1 MEGNLKQALSAW
13 QNILGLEHVITD
25 EASLKTTH
33 TATFLT
39 TQRSLAIIRPSD
51 RAQVQECLKIANQYQ
66 IPIYPISTGKNW
78 GYGSSVPVQDSC
90 VIMSLARLN
99 RIVDYNEKLA
109 YVTVE
114 PGVTQRQLFEYLQ
127 SQKSNLWMSVTGS
140 TPDSSLIGNI
150 LERGLG
156 EGLYGDR
163 FNYVCGLEVVLPTG
177 ECIHTGFGRFAD
189 ARAVRVNRWGVGPYV
204 DGLFT
209 QSNLGVVTQ
218 MTLWLTPIPKYF
230 QLFWYAIDEDTRLE
244 DLVDAVRYLKLQ
256 GLIPS
261 AFVINNDIRMLSY
274 QQQYPWQEAGGEK
287 PLPLDLRHQLRKQW
301 GGGLWGGEVA
311 LYSANQEH
319 GEVVWKLIKE
329 TLGKVV
335 NRLYF
340 LDDAIAQMPKT
351 TLTEMFPNIDTDEML
366 KCYNENPKRGF
377 PTELALSMTYWR
389 KYSPRPSS
397 DINPDRDGCGLIWCS
412 PAVPFEGQEVRKAVK
427 IIEETTNAYFFE
439 PNIGLNCITERNINI
454 TAAIVYD
461 RQVNGEDERALAC
474 YEKMRSRLIQ
484 AGYFPY
490 RLSTHS
496 MQALPPAQDD
506 YNQFLNKL
514 KQVLDPNNILAPG
527 RYEFYQPDNVP
538 PL

>member
-1 MEGNLKQALSAW
+1 MEGNLKQALCAW
-13 QNILGLEHVITD
+13 QNILGLKHVITD
-25 EASLKTTH
+25 EASLKTTQ

-39 TQRSLAIIRPSD
+39 TQRSLAIIQPGD
-51 RAQVQECLKIANQYQ
+51 RTEVQQCLKIANQYQ

-99 RIVDYNEKLA
+99 RIVDYDEKLA

-163 FNYVCGLEVVLPTG
+163 FNYVCSLEVVLPTG
-177 ECIHTGFGRFAD
+177 ECIHTGFGRFAE

-218 MTLWLTPIPKYF
+218 MTLWLTPIPRYF

-244 DLVDAVRYLKLQ
+244 ELVDAVRYLKLQ

-274 QQQYPWQEAGGEK
+274 QQQYPWQEAEGAM
-287 PLPLDLRHQLRKQW
+287 PLPL
-301 GGGLWGGEVA
+301 
-311 LYSANQEH
+311 N
-319 GEVVWKLIKE
+319 
-329 TLGKVV
+329 
-335 NRLYF
+335 
-340 LDDAIAQMPKT
+340 
-351 TLTEMFPNIDTDEML
+351 
-366 KCYNENPKRGF
+366 
-377 PTELALSMTYWR
+377 LS
-389 KYSPRPSS
+389 
-397 DINPDRDGCGLIWCS
+397 
-412 PAVPFEGQEVRKAVK
+412 
-427 IIEETTNAYFFE
+427 
-439 PNIGLNCITERNINI
+439 
-454 TAAIVYD
+454 
-461 RQVNGEDERALAC
+461 
-474 YEKMRSRLIQ
+474 
-484 AGYFPY
+484 
-490 RLSTHS
+490 
-496 MQALPPAQDD
+496 QD
-506 YNQFLNKL
+506 
-514 KQVLDPNNILAPG
+514 
-527 RYEFYQPDNVP
+527 
-538 PL
+538 